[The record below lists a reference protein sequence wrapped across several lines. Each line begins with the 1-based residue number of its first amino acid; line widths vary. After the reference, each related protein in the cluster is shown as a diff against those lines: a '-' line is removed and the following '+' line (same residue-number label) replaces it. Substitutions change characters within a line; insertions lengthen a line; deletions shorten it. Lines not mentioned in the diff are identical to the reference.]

1 MKPQQSFRHATPVQ
15 LAEHLQDA
23 RNYTL
28 AMFEQFSSV
37 GLDDLTRV
45 PHLKIIN
52 PPLWELGH
60 IAWFSEWFVLRE
72 AATRAAFHPSLLKN
86 ADAYFDSGAVA
97 HDTRWS
103 LNLPDTKSIKNYCKN
118 VLECILEKL
127 THTEN
132 NDTALYPFRLVLA
145 HEDMHGEAFLYTL
158 QTLGLATPSALLE
171 NDISIKPATEIHFS
185 GGEMLMGSAPDN
197 GFVFDNEKW
206 AHRVIVPPFSI
217 DSSLVTNQQFSEFIA
232 AGGYEKNQY
241 WSGVGWAWRK
251 QNARTAPRYWKRDGG
266 NKNQQWQCLRFGET
280 VDLPPDQAVRHVN
293 LYEAQAYCAWA
304 NRRLP
309 TETEWEFATHTQ
321 HTQFN
326 SGKPLGRKL
335 IIPAQ
340 AGIQLNKK
348 FPRSRQYL
356 NIDPLRGV
364 FVSLDSR
371 LRGNDGSNE
380 LSEFHWGALW
390 EWTQSPFAPYSGF
403 SADAYQEYSAPWF
416 YTHQVLRGASFA
428 TQARMRAAA
437 YRNFYTPERDDI
449 FVGFRTCGI

>member
-1 MKPQQSFRHATPVQ
+1 MKPHHSFRHATPAQ
-15 LAEHLQDA
+15 LTEHLQDA

-37 GLDDLTRV
+37 GLGDLTRV

-60 IAWFSEWFVLRE
+60 IAWFAEWFVLRE
-72 AATRAAFHPSLLKN
+72 AATSQPGAARYPSLLKN
-86 ADAYFDSGAVA
+86 SDAYFDSGAVA

-103 LNLPDTKSIKNYCKN
+103 LDLPDAKSIKNYCQN
-118 VLECILEKL
+118 VLECILKKL
-127 THTEN
+127 AHTEN
-132 NDTALYPFRLVLA
+132 NDAALYPFRLVLA

-171 NDISIKPATEIHFS
+171 DNISIKPATEIHFS
-185 GGEMLMGSAPDN
+185 GGEILMGSAPDN

-206 AHRVIVPPFSI
+206 VHRVIVPPFSI

-232 AGGYEKNQY
+232 AGGYEKKQY
-241 WSGVGWAWRK
+241 WSDAGWAWRT
-251 QNARTAPRYWKRDGG
+251 QNTRTAPRYWKRSGG

-280 VDLPPDQAVRHVN
+280 VVLPPDQAVRHVN

-309 TETEWEFATHTQ
+309 TETEWEFAAK
-321 HTQFN
+321 N
-326 SGKPLGRKL
+326 N
-335 IIPAQ
+335 PA
-340 AGIQLNKK
+340 NT
-348 FPRSRQYL
+348 SL
-356 NIDPLRGV
+356 NINN
-364 FVSLDSR
+364 FK
-371 LRGNDGSNE
+371 
-380 LSEFHWGALW
+380 WGTLW
-390 EWTQSPFAPYSGF
+390 EWTQSPFTPYPGF
-403 SADAYQEYSAPWF
+403 AADAYQEYSAPWF
-416 YTHQVLRGASFA
+416 HTHQGLRGASFA
-428 TQARMRAAA
+428 TQTRMRAAA